1 MGAKKRGGSIIDNL
15 KKREVWGIVLA
26 AGLSSR
32 MDAPKMLLP
41 FRGKTLVRSVIEQA
55 INSTLDEVVVVV
67 NPDVAGLVNEAR
79 IPGVRKVIL
88 NSRANRGLS
97 TSVQAG
103 LTTLPEHAEAAL
115 FLLGDQPYITEREI
129 NKVIERYKKTRNS
142 SIYQSTSF
150 GVRGHP
156 VLFHREL
163 FGELFSVSGDEGGRS
178 VIKKYNQQVE
188 LVEMSTN
195 HLFDIDTKGDYEKVL
210 SEEVCS

>member
-15 KKREVWGIVLA
+15 KKREVWGIILA

-41 FRGKTLVRSVIEQA
+41 FRGKTLVRSVVEQA
-55 INSTLDEVVVVV
+55 INSSLDEVVVVV
-67 NPDVAGLVNEAR
+67 NPEVAGMVNEAR

-88 NSRANRGLS
+88 NSRAKRGLS

-103 LTTLPEHAEAAL
+103 LTALPEHAEAAL

-163 FGELFSVSGDEGGRS
+163 FNELFSVNGDEGGRS

-210 SEEVCS
+210 NEEDCS